1 MDKEAEQLAQ
11 ISNVQLLNILF
22 ALKKRVETMENIL
35 LEFYD
40 AVMEQD
46 EFLTT
51 EVLKARLDLVSK
63 DNKTPYKRLLELEQ
77 KVSGNWESFEGFIS
91 GYYQDKQKPMKA
103 KQGKTYKGIQIETS
117 N

>member
-1 MDKEAEQLAQ
+1 MKTDKEAEDLAQ
-11 ISNVQLLNILF
+11 ISNVQLINILF
-22 ALKKRVETMENIL
+22 ALKRRVETLENVL
-35 LEFYD
+35 LES
-40 AVMEQD
+40 D

-77 KVSGNWESFEGFIS
+77 KVDGIWESFEGFVS
-91 GYYQDKQKPMKA
+91 SYYQDKRKPMKA
-103 KQGKTYKGIQIETS
+103 KLGKTYKGIQIETS

>member
-1 MDKEAEQLAQ
+1 MSTTSKLDKEAEEIAQ
-11 ISNVQLLNILF
+11 ISNVQLINILF
-22 ALKKRVETMENIL
+22 ALKKRVETLENVL
-35 LEFYD
+35 LES
-40 AVMEQD
+40 D

-77 KVSGNWESFEGFIS
+77 KVDGIWESFEGFVS
-91 GYYQDKQKPMKA
+91 SYYQDKKKPMKA
-103 KQGKTYKGIQIETS
+103 KLGKTYKGIQIETS

>member
-1 MDKEAEQLAQ
+1 MKTDKEAEDLAQ
-11 ISNVQLLNILF
+11 ISNVELLNILF
-22 ALKKRVETMENIL
+22 ALKKRVETLENVL
-35 LEFYD
+35 LES
-40 AVMEQD
+40 D

-77 KVSGNWESFEGFIS
+77 KVDGIWESFEGFVS
-91 GYYQDKQKPMKA
+91 SYYQDKKKPMKA
-103 KQGKTYKGIQIETS
+103 KLGKTYKGIQIEAS

>member
-1 MDKEAEQLAQ
+1 MKTDKEAEDLAQ
-11 ISNVQLLNILF
+11 ISNVQLINILF
-22 ALKKRVETMENIL
+22 ALKRRVETLENVL
-35 LEFYD
+35 LES
-40 AVMEQD
+40 D

-77 KVSGNWESFEGFIS
+77 KVDGIWESFEGFVS
-91 GYYQDKQKPMKA
+91 SYYQDKKKPMKA

>member
-1 MDKEAEQLAQ
+1 MKTDKEAEDLAQ
-11 ISNVQLLNILF
+11 ISNVQLINILF
-22 ALKKRVETMENIL
+22 ALKKRVETLENVL
-35 LEFYD
+35 LES
-40 AVMEQD
+40 D

-77 KVSGNWESFEGFIS
+77 KVDGIWESFEGFVS
-91 GYYQDKQKPMKA
+91 SYYQDKKKPMKA
-103 KQGKTYKGIQIETS
+103 KLGKTYKGIQIETS